1 MTSRHTRTRT
11 RTWRHERQRTEHHR
25 LLVRQRLPLQQRR
38 GAELAVDDLAIS
50 RDKRRLHVASVDN
63 VAARRVEELLVAQEA
78 AVMPDPDD
86 VHARTCGT
94 SNDDDVSS
102 VHMVDYIDG

>member
-25 LLVRQRLPLQQRR
+25 LFVRQRLPLQQRR
-38 GAELAVDDLAIS
+38 RAELSVDNLAIA
-50 RDKRRLHVASVDN
+50 RHKRRLHVASVDN
-63 VAARRVEELLVAQEA
+63 VATRRVEELLVAQEA

-86 VHARTCGT
+86 VHARTCRA
-94 SNDDDVSS
+94 NDDDDVSS
-102 VHMVDYIDG
+102 VHMIQ